1 MNRFFKEIYD
11 LISWDRDGMT
21 GNIRFQ
27 TARIVMEDIGL
38 TRKERLEWYKKASLV
53 ESIRQGNNKKENE
66 ENDKGKKSGKQKT
79 IQPKRR

>member
-1 MNRFFKEIYD
+1 VNRFFKEIYD

-38 TRKERLEWYKKASLV
+38 TRKERVEWYKKASLV
-53 ESIRQGNNKKENE
+53 ESIRQESSKKDKDNKS
-66 ENDKGKKSGKQKT
+66 KKQSKQKT
-79 IQPKRR
+79 INPKRVR

>member
-38 TRKERLEWYKKASLV
+38 TRKERVEWYKKASLV
-53 ESIRQGNNKKENE
+53 ESIRQESSKKDKDNKTEKQ
-66 ENDKGKKSGKQKT
+66 SKQKT
-79 IQPKRR
+79 INPKRVR

>member
-1 MNRFFKEIYD
+1 VNRFFKEIYD

-38 TRKERLEWYKKASLV
+38 TRKERVEWYKKASLV
-53 ESIRQGNNKKENE
+53 ESIRQESSKKDKDNKTEKQ
-66 ENDKGKKSGKQKT
+66 SKQKT
-79 IQPKRR
+79 INPKRVR

>member
-38 TRKERLEWYKKASLV
+38 TRKERVEWYKKASLV
-53 ESIRQGNNKKENE
+53 ESIRQESSKKDKDNKS
-66 ENDKGKKSGKQKT
+66 KKQSKQKT
-79 IQPKRR
+79 INPKRVR

>member
-27 TARIVMEDIGL
+27 TALIVMEDMGL

-53 ESIRQGNNKKENE
+53 ESIRQESSKKDKDNKTEKQ
-66 ENDKGKKSGKQKT
+66 SKQKT
-79 IQPKRR
+79 INPKRVR

>member
-1 MNRFFKEIYD
+1 
-11 LISWDRDGMT
+11 MT

-27 TARIVMEDIGL
+27 TARIVMEDRGL
-38 TRKERLEWYKKASLV
+38 TRKERSEWYKKASLV